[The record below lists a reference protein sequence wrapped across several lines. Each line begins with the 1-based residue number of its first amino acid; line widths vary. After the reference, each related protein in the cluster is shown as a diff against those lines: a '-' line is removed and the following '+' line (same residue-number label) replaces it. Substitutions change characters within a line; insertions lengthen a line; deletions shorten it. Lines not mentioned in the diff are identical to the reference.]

1 MRSNWAVAFVGITA
15 MVGLGASR
23 AGAEPLTAG
32 RIQHYVPDARAR
44 AMGQSFA
51 AVTHAEWSAWSNP
64 AALAWARG
72 KAQGAYSYLALPE
85 PHWGSRNPTEFF
97 RAATLSA
104 GRGGMGVGLYLARLN
119 YPDFREDFE
128 LIYRHVHETDT
139 RLSSGVDVLRLVRR
153 RPSAVGV
160 ALGATVKRVTLHLA
174 PTSYTSL
181 TSGAQT
187 DADLGLLVTGRL
199 EPRRGARRI
208 GTFIGSFGWSRRNL
222 FDRRIIDENQ
232 HRSAALGATNRF
244 GAALRWESGL
254 RHELGPDLE
263 VTLAADQGLPPPGV
277 QHGTVKTVGLEVLLR
292 QTASFRLGHPN
303 DPKGI
308 FTGDTWG
315 LGLSP
320 DLLLRRWSGS
330 THVRFDFAS
339 IEQASYGDVKSE
351 QWALV
356 VSFGGSV
363 RTGARALAD

>member
-1 MRSNWAVAFVGITA
+1 MRSNWAVALVAITA

-44 AMGQSFA
+44 AMGQSFV
-51 AVTHAEWSAWSNP
+51 AVTDGKWSAWANP
-64 AALAWARG
+64 AALAWTRG
-72 KAQGAYSYLALPE
+72 KVQGAYSYLALPE
-85 PHWGSRNPTEFF
+85 PHQTSRNPTEFF

-104 GRGGMGVGLYLARLN
+104 GRGGMGVGLYWARLN
-119 YPDFREDFE
+119 YPDFHEDFE
-128 LIYRHVHETDT
+128 LIYRHGHETDT

-199 EPRRGARRI
+199 EQGRGARRI

-222 FDRRIIDENQ
+222 FDRHVVDEDQ
-232 HRSAALGATNRF
+232 HQSEPLGTTNRY
-244 GAALRWESGL
+244 GAALRWETGL

-263 VTLAADQGLPPPGV
+263 VTLATDQGLPPPGV
-277 QHGTVKTVGLEVLLR
+277 QHGTVKTVGLEVLVQ
-292 QTASFRLGHPN
+292 QTASIRLGHVK

-330 THVRFDFAS
+330 MHARIDFAS
-339 IEQASYGDVKSE
+339 IEQASYRGGKSE

-356 VSFGGSV
+356 VSFGGPV
-363 RTGARALAD
+363 RTGARVLAD